1 MIQRFGILLAA
12 CLAFGVMAP
21 ALAEEVV
28 DASQAST
35 SAQPRIMFPAIHV
48 ADLTRSLAF
57 YTSIL
62 GMREYQRYPGGPG
75 VVEVALTYAADV
87 PDEQPTDS
95 GSMLLLVHREDRD
108 EPYRLGDAFSRLAIG
123 VPDVRATVA
132 RVADAGY
139 AIVRPTSRTADGSL
153 TIAIVK
159 DPDGFVVEL
168 IEVK

>member
-1 MIQRFGILLAA
+1 MRQRFGVLLAA
-12 CLAFGVMAP
+12 CLACGAIP
-21 ALAEEVV
+21 TALAAEP
-28 DASQAST
+28 ASAT
-35 SAQPRIMFPAIHV
+35 SAHPRIMFTAVHV

-57 YTSIL
+57 YTSL
-62 GMREYQRYPGGPG
+62 LDMQEYQRYPGGPG
-75 VVEVALTYAADV
+75 VVEVALTYATDV

-95 GSMLLLVHREDRD
+95 GSMLLLVHRADRS
-108 EPYRLGDAFSRLAIG
+108 EPYRLGDGFSRLAIG

-139 AIVRPTSRTADGSL
+139 PVVRPVGATADGSL